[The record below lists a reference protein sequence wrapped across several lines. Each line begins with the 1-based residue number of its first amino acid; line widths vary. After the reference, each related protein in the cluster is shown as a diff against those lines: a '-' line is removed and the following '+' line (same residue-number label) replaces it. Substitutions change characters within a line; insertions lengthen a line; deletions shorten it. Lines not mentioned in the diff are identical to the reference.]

1 MYSQDELQNFN
12 RAGVKILSGGTTGK
26 PKKIFRSPENLV
38 RCNIIANEAQ
48 KITRHSKIYTVCD
61 MGHAGGM
68 LAQTLPGIGIGAS
81 VEIEPFN
88 AYKWCKKIK
97 NYTHSHLTPG
107 QAIAIMLTKN
117 SKTLD
122 LTNIWIT
129 CGSDRVTYSIIEW
142 FIDRNASFLANW
154 GMSEV
159 GPIAINKLFSTR
171 NDLKDLKNDLS
182 TIGHSFTNFEQNN
195 LKKLSAETIKSDPLI
210 PTIIGDKQYCEVEIQ
225 ENRLYVRGE
234 ICIKSGWFNTN
245 DLCRLINGRFYYLGR
260 NTNNF

>member
-1 MYSQDELQNFN
+1 MYSQNELQNFN
-12 RAGVKILSGGTTGK
+12 RAGVKIFSGGTTGK

-159 GPIAINKLFSTR
+159 MIVYPLAWVFFVPFILITSFAVLNLFIGIIVDAMQQQNSDNGQEQSNTLLEELVKTQQTVNALRQDINR
-171 NDLKDLKNDLS
+171 
-182 TIGHSFTNFEQNN
+182 I
-195 LKKLSAETIKSDPLI
+195 KKRL
-210 PTIIGDKQYCEVEIQ
+210 
-225 ENRLYVRGE
+225 EN
-234 ICIKSGWFNTN
+234 
-245 DLCRLINGRFYYLGR
+245 
-260 NTNNF
+260 